1 VQRVPRR
8 VCVNAGCTSSLRP
21 YADTSLKYVT
31 RGVTYGYL
39 PSCRH
44 HRTSTVSVCNASY
57 DDFSALTSASAI
69 SIAIERINLDPSLN
83 KSMRFRS
90 RFYSRDAMLA
100 RVLAMALV
108 PVCVCLS
115 VSLSQVGVLSKGTD
129 GLICFLLWELLSTLF
144 FLRCVSRKFMYLQC
158 TKIRA
163 LPRKLTFSSNAEH
176 QPAPLM
182 WLFVVLHI

>member
-1 VQRVPRR
+1 VLRVPRR

-21 YADTSLKYVT
+21 YTDTSLKYVT

-100 RVLAMALV
+100 RVLAMAQV
-108 PVCVCLS
+108 PVCVGLS
-115 VSLSQVGVLSKGTD
+115 LCHKSVFCQKGRTD
-129 GLICFLLWELLSTLF
+129 
-144 FLRCVSRKFMYLQC
+144 
-158 TKIRA
+158 
-163 LPRKLTFSSNAEH
+163 
-176 QPAPLM
+176 
-182 WLFVVLHI
+182 